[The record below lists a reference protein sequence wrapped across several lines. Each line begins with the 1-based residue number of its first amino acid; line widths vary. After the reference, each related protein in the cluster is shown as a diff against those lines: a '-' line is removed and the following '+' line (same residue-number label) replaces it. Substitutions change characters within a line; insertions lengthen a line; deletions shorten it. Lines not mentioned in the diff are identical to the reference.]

1 MRISAVAATM
11 AACALAALAPSAAAE
26 TIELGQTKS
35 PIVAPTCAAN
45 LPPAQCTIILTR
57 STALQTMRDGVVAP
71 TRVHQ
76 PGVIVAFTVGLS
88 ALSSD
93 PATAKADIHELDVRY
108 GGTTRAAIT
117 VLKPVGRPKLNQWQ
131 VVAESPLFHLEPYL
145 GTVVQ
150 FPLADSLGAPG
161 TPPMAA
167 PLPVAK
173 GDVIALTVP
182 TWAPVLSFGLSTSQ
196 FGYRQSRRANCPH
209 PAAAQQAQVTLGQE
223 AMYRCEYAGTSVEY
237 TATEIT
243 TPTPATA
250 PNAPV
255 HKTQAR
261 KNKKKRPT
269 TGTTGRTTTTRTRRL
284 VAGRRVRARH
294 GPRADRRRHRRVWGP
309 RRGSG

>member
-1 MRISAVAATM
+1 MGNVFEGHMRFSALAATM
-11 AACALAALAPSAAAE
+11 AVCALAALAPSAAAE

-35 PIVAPTCAAN
+35 PVVSPTCPTN

-57 STALQTMRDGVVAP
+57 STALQTVRDGVMMP
-71 TRVHQ
+71 TRVTQ

-93 PATAKADIHELDVRY
+93 PATANADIHDLDVRY

-117 VLKPVGRPKLNQWQ
+117 VLKPIGRAKLNHWQ
-131 VVAESPLFHLEPYL
+131 VVAESPLFHLQPYL

-150 FPLADSLGAPG
+150 FPLADSLGALG
-161 TPPMAA
+161 TPAMAA

-173 GDVIALTVP
+173 GDVVALTVP

-196 FGYRQSRRANCPH
+196 FAYRQSRRANCPH

-223 AMYRCEYAGTSVEY
+223 AIYRCEYAGTTVEY

-243 TPTPATA
+243 TPTPVQA
-250 PNAPV
+250 PSPPA
-255 HKTQAR
+255 KKRAK
-261 KNKKKRPT
+261 KNKTK
-269 TGTTGRTTTTRTRRL
+269 RTRRL
-284 VAGRRVRARH
+284 IFQRHARDRRVRRAARW
-294 GPRADRRRHRRVWGP
+294 RRRGRSRHARFAPGRR
-309 RRGSG
+309 

>member
-1 MRISAVAATM
+1 MRLSAVAA
-11 AACALAALAPSAAAE
+11 AIALCALAAVVPNAAAE

-35 PIVAPTCAAN
+35 PVVSPTCPSN

-57 STALQTMRDGVVAP
+57 STALQTMRDGVVMP
-71 TRVHQ
+71 TRVRQ

-93 PATAKADIHELDVRY
+93 YATAQADIHALDVRY

-117 VLKPVGRPKLNQWQ
+117 VLKPVGRPRLNRWQ

-161 TPPMAA
+161 TPAMAA

-173 GDVIALTVP
+173 GDVVALTVP
-182 TWAPVLSFGLSTSQ
+182 TWAPVLSFGLSTTQ
-196 FGYRQSRRANCPH
+196 FAYRQSRRANCPH

-223 AMYRCEYAGTSVEY
+223 AIYRCEYAGTAVQY

-243 TPTPATA
+243 TPVAVQPPSA
-250 PNAPV
+250 P
-255 HKTQAR
+255 
-261 KNKKKRPT
+261 
-269 TGTTGRTTTTRTRRL
+269 TRTRKPGKKKPKKARATTIRRSRRL
-284 VAGRRVRARH
+284 CKGRRECGR
-294 GPRADRRRHRRVWGP
+294 PRRRVARSR
-309 RRGSG
+309 